1 MNLLSDAR
9 IHFLY
14 GKGQVYLMK
23 FSEYRYERP
32 DVKAFEQK
40 FKEQLNAFTSAS
52 TYEEQDQAMTQINKL
67 RSEMDTLSQ
76 LVYIR
81 HSIDTNDEFYKAEQ
95 DFFDENGPVIQEYIT
110 DYYRALVDSKFRAQL
125 EDKWGRQL
133 FQLAELSL
141 KTFSPEIIEDLQQ
154 ENKLTTEYSK
164 LIASAKIQFE
174 GEERTLSQLIPFQQS
189 TDRNM
194 RKRAM
199 EASSGFMAE
208 NEANFDRIYDDLVKV
223 RTKIAK
229 KLGFNNYVE
238 LGYARMARTDYN
250 AEMVAN
256 FRNQV
261 LEHIVPVATKLKER
275 QQKRIDVDQLLYYD
289 ENFSF
294 KSGNATPKGDPD
306 WIVNHGAKMYEE
318 LSPETHEFFTFM
330 QENGL
335 MDLVA
340 KKGKQSGGYCTY
352 ISEYGAPF
360 IFSNFNGTSGDIDV
374 LTHEAGHAFQVY
386 ESRSFEVPEYGF
398 PTYEACEI
406 HSMSMEFFTWP
417 WMDRFF
423 EDEADKYRFDHL
435 ASGLIFIPYGVT
447 VDEFQHFV
455 YENPDATPAERK
467 QAWREIER
475 KYLPH
480 RNYDDN
486 SYLEQGGFWHKQG
499 HIFSSPFY
507 YIDYTL
513 AQICAFQF
521 WKKMHED
528 QSAAWADYL
537 NLCRQG
543 GSKSFTELVKVAGLI
558 SPFEDGCV
566 TSVIGSIEAWLD
578 SVDDAAL

>member
-1 MNLLSDAR
+1 
-9 IHFLY
+9 
-14 GKGQVYLMK
+14 MK
-23 FSEYRYERP
+23 FSEYHYERP

-40 FKEQLNAFTSAS
+40 FKELLDDFTSAGS
-52 TYEEQDQAMTQINKL
+52 YEAQDQAMKGINKL
-67 RSEMDTLSQ
+67 RSEFDTLQQIAS
-76 LVYIR
+76 VR

-95 DFFDENGPVIQEYIT
+95 DFFDENGPVVQEYIT
-110 DYYRALVDSKFRAQL
+110 DYYRALVGSKFRSEL
-125 EDKWGRQL
+125 EKKWGRQL

-141 KTFSPEIIEDLQQ
+141 KTFSPEVIEDLQL
-154 ENKLTTEYSK
+154 ENKLTTEYAK

-189 TDRNM
+189 TDRDM

-208 NEANFDRIYDDLVKV
+208 NEETFDRIYDDLVKV

-229 KLGFNNYVE
+229 KLGFKNYVE

-261 LEHIVPVATKLKER
+261 LEHIVPVASKLKER
-275 QQKRIDVDQLLYYD
+275 QKNRIGVDQLLYYD
-289 ENFSF
+289 ENFAF
-294 KSGNATPKGDPD
+294 KSGNATPKGDPE
-306 WIVNHGAKMYEE
+306 WIVENGAKMYAE
-318 LSPETHEFFTFM
+318 LSPETKEFFTFM

-386 ESRSFEVPEYGF
+386 ESRSFAVPEYSF

-417 WMDRFF
+417 WMDLFF
-423 EDEADKYRFDHL
+423 KEEVDKYRFEHL
-435 ASGLIFIPYGVT
+435 ASALIFIPYGVT

-480 RNYDDN
+480 RNYADN
-486 SYLEQGGFWHKQG
+486 AYLEQGGFWHKQG
-499 HIFSSPFY
+499 HIFNTPFY

-521 WKKMHED
+521 WKKMHENREE
-528 QSAAWADYL
+528 AWKDYL
-537 NLCRQG
+537 HLCRQG

-578 SVDDAAL
+578 SVDDTTL

>member
-1 MNLLSDAR
+1 MN
-9 IHFLY
+9 
-14 GKGQVYLMK
+14 
-23 FSEYRYERP
+23 FSEYHYERP
-32 DVKAFEQK
+32 DVKEFEQK
-40 FKEQLNAFTSAS
+40 FKEQLEVFTSAS
-52 TYEEQDQAMTQINKL
+52 TYEEQDQAMTRINKL

-81 HSIDTNDEFYKAEQ
+81 HSVDTNDEFYKAEQ
-95 DFFDENGPVIQEYIT
+95 DFFDENGPIIQEYIT
-110 DYYRALVDSKFRAQL
+110 DYYRALVDSKFRDQL
-125 EDKWGRQL
+125 EAKWGRQL

-164 LIASAKIQFE
+164 LIASAKILFE
-174 GEERTLSQLIPFQQS
+174 GEERTLPQLAPFQQS
-189 TDRNM
+189 TDRDM
-194 RKRAM
+194 RKRAT
-199 EASSGFMAE
+199 EASSSFMAE

-223 RTKIAK
+223 RTKMAK

-238 LGYARMARTDYN
+238 MGYARMARTDYN

-261 LEHIVPVATKLKER
+261 LEHIVPVATKLRER

-289 ENFSF
+289 ENFAF

-306 WIVNHGAKMYEE
+306 WIVKNGAAMYEE

-340 KKGKQSGGYCTY
+340 KKGKQGGGYCTY

-386 ESRSFEVPEYGF
+386 ESRSFEVPEYAF

-423 EDEADKYRFDHL
+423 EDEADKYRFEHL
-435 ASGLIFIPYGVT
+435 ASSLIFIPYGVT

-467 QAWREIER
+467 QAWRELER

-486 SYLEQGGFWHKQG
+486 TYLEQGAFWHKQG
-499 HIFSSPFY
+499 HIFNSPFY

-528 QSAAWADYL
+528 RTAAWNDYL
-537 NLCRQG
+537 HLCRQG
-543 GSKSFTELVKVAGLI
+543 GSKSFTELVKVAGLL

-566 TSVIGSIEAWLD
+566 TSVIGSIESWLD
-578 SVDDAAL
+578 SVNDAAL

>member
-1 MNLLSDAR
+1 
-9 IHFLY
+9 
-14 GKGQVYLMK
+14 MK
-23 FSEYRYERP
+23 FSEYHYERP

-40 FKEQLNAFTSAS
+40 FKELLDAFTSAGS
-52 TYEEQDQAMTQINKL
+52 YEEQDQAMKGINKL
-67 RSEMDTLSQ
+67 RSEFDTLQQIAS
-76 LVYIR
+76 VR

-95 DFFDENGPVIQEYIT
+95 DFFDENGPVVQEYIT
-110 DYYRALVDSKFRAQL
+110 DYYRALVGSKFRSEL
-125 EDKWGRQL
+125 EKKWGRQL

-141 KTFSPEIIEDLQQ
+141 KTFSPEVIEDLQQ
-154 ENKLTTEYSK
+154 ENKLTTEYAK

-189 TDRNM
+189 TDRDM

-208 NEANFDRIYDDLVKV
+208 NEETFDRIYDDLVKV

-250 AEMVAN
+250 AGMVAS

-275 QQKRIDVDQLLYYD
+275 QKNRIGVDQLLYYD
-289 ENFSF
+289 ENFAF
-294 KSGNATPKGDPD
+294 KTGNATPKGDPE
-306 WIVNHGAKMYEE
+306 WIVENGAKMYAE
-318 LSPETHEFFTFM
+318 LSPETKEFFTFM

-386 ESRSFEVPEYGF
+386 ESRSFAVPEYSF

-417 WMDRFF
+417 WMDLFF
-423 EDEADKYRFDHL
+423 KEEVDKYRFEHL

-480 RNYDDN
+480 RNYADN
-486 SYLEQGGFWHKQG
+486 AYLEQGGFWHKQG
-499 HIFSSPFY
+499 HIFNTPFY

-521 WKKMHED
+521 WKKMHENREE
-528 QSAAWADYL
+528 AWKDYL
-537 NLCRQG
+537 HLCRQG

-578 SVDDAAL
+578 SVDDSTL

>member
-1 MNLLSDAR
+1 
-9 IHFLY
+9 
-14 GKGQVYLMK
+14 MK

-40 FKEQLNAFTSAS
+40 FKALLESFNSADS
-52 TYEEQDQAMTQINKL
+52 CDEQDHAMTAINKL
-67 RSEMDTLSQ
+67 RSEFDTLQQIAS
-76 LVYIR
+76 IR
-81 HSIDTNDEFYKAEQ
+81 HSIDTNDEFYKSEQ
-95 DFFDENGPVIQEYIT
+95 DFFDESGPVVQEYIT
-110 DYYRALVDSKFRAQL
+110 DYYRLLVNSSFRTEL
-125 EDKWGRQL
+125 ENKWGKQL

-154 ENKLTTEYSK
+154 ENKLTTEYAK
-164 LIASAKIQFE
+164 LIASAKILFE
-174 GEERTLSQLIPFQQS
+174 GEERTLSQLGPFQQS
-189 TDRNM
+189 TDRDM
-194 RKRAM
+194 RRRAM
-199 EASSGFMAE
+199 EASAGFMAE
-208 NEANFDRIYDDLVKV
+208 NEEKFDRIYDDLVKV
-223 RTKIAK
+223 RTKIAR
-229 KLGFNNYVE
+229 KLGFSNYVA
-238 LGYARMARTDYN
+238 LGYARMSRTDYS

-275 QQKRIDVDQLLYYD
+275 QQSRIGVDQLLYYD

-294 KSGNATPKGDPD
+294 KSGNATPKGEPE
-306 WIVNHGAKMYEE
+306 WIVNNGAKMYAE
-318 LSPETHEFFTFM
+318 LSPETNEFFRFM
-330 QENGL
+330 QDNFL
-335 MDLVA
+335 MDLVS

-374 LTHEAGHAFQVY
+374 LTHEAGHAFQVF
-386 ESRSFEVPEYGF
+386 ESRSFAVPEYSF

-417 WMDRFF
+417 WMDLFF
-423 EDEADKYRFDHL
+423 EEDADKYRFAHL

-447 VDEFQHFV
+447 VDEFQHYV

-467 QAWREIER
+467 IAWREIER

-480 RNYDDN
+480 RNYAGN
-486 SYLEQGGFWHKQG
+486 QYLEQGGFWHKQG
-499 HIFSSPFY
+499 HIFNTPFY

-513 AQICAFQF
+513 AQICAFQL
-521 WKKMHED
+521 WKKMNED
-528 QSAAWADYL
+528 RTEAWSEYL

-543 GSKSFTELVKVAGLI
+543 GSLSFTELVKVAGLK

-566 TSVIGSIEAWLD
+566 TSVIGSIENWLD
-578 SVDDAAL
+578 SVDDTVL

>member
-1 MNLLSDAR
+1 MN
-9 IHFLY
+9 
-14 GKGQVYLMK
+14 
-23 FSEYRYERP
+23 FSEYHYERP
-32 DVKAFEQK
+32 DVKEFEQK
-40 FKEQLNAFTSAS
+40 FKEQLEVFTSAS
-52 TYEEQDQAMTQINKL
+52 TYEEQDQAMTRINKL

-81 HSIDTNDEFYKAEQ
+81 HSVDTNDEFYKGEQ
-95 DFFDENGPVIQEYIT
+95 DFFDENGPIIQEYIT
-110 DYYRALVDSKFRAQL
+110 DYYRALVDSKFRDQL
-125 EDKWGRQL
+125 EAKWGRQL

-164 LIASAKIQFE
+164 LIASAKILFE
-174 GEERTLSQLIPFQQS
+174 GEERTLPQLAPFQQS
-189 TDRNM
+189 TDRDM
-194 RKRAM
+194 RKRAT

-223 RTKIAK
+223 RTKMAK

-238 LGYARMARTDYN
+238 MGYARMARTDYN

-261 LEHIVPVATKLKER
+261 LEHIVPVATKLRER

-289 ENFSF
+289 ENFAF
-294 KSGNATPKGDPD
+294 KTGNATPKGDPD
-306 WIVNHGAKMYEE
+306 WIVNNGAAMYEE

-340 KKGKQSGGYCTY
+340 KKGKQGGGYCTY

-386 ESRSFEVPEYGF
+386 ESRSFEVPEYAF

-423 EDEADKYRFDHL
+423 EDEADKYRFEHL
-435 ASGLIFIPYGVT
+435 ASSLIFIPYGVT

-455 YENPDATPAERK
+455 YENPDATPVERK
-467 QAWREIER
+467 QAWRELER

-486 SYLEQGGFWHKQG
+486 TYLEHGGFWHKQG

-528 QSAAWADYL
+528 RTTAWNDYL
-537 NLCRQG
+537 HLCRQG
-543 GSKSFTELVKVAGLI
+543 GSKSFTELVKVAGLL

-578 SVDDAAL
+578 SVNDAAL

>member
-1 MNLLSDAR
+1 
-9 IHFLY
+9 
-14 GKGQVYLMK
+14 MK
-23 FSEYRYERP
+23 FSEYHYERP

-40 FKEQLNAFTSAS
+40 FKDLLDAFTSAGS
-52 TYEEQDQAMTQINKL
+52 YEEQDQAMKGINKL
-67 RSEMDTLSQ
+67 RSEFDTLQQIAS
-76 LVYIR
+76 VR

-95 DFFDENGPVIQEYIT
+95 DFFDENGPVVQEYIT
-110 DYYRALVDSKFRAQL
+110 DYYRALVGSKFRSEL
-125 EDKWGRQL
+125 EKKWGRQL

-141 KTFSPEIIEDLQQ
+141 KTFSPEVIEDLQQ
-154 ENKLTTEYSK
+154 ENKLTTEYAK

-189 TDRNM
+189 TDRDM

-208 NEANFDRIYDDLVKV
+208 NEETFDRIYDDLVKV

-275 QQKRIDVDQLLYYD
+275 QKNRIGVDQLLYYD
-289 ENFSF
+289 ENFAF
-294 KSGNATPKGDPD
+294 KTGNATPKGDPE
-306 WIVNHGAKMYEE
+306 WIVENGAKMYAE
-318 LSPETHEFFTFM
+318 LSPETKEFFTFM

-386 ESRSFEVPEYGF
+386 ESRSFAVPEYSF

-417 WMDRFF
+417 WMDLFF
-423 EDEADKYRFDHL
+423 KEEVDKYRFEHL

-480 RNYDDN
+480 RNYADN
-486 SYLEQGGFWHKQG
+486 AYLEQGGFWHKQG
-499 HIFSSPFY
+499 HIFNTPFY

-521 WKKMHED
+521 WKKMHENREE
-528 QSAAWADYL
+528 AWKDYL
-537 NLCRQG
+537 HLCRQG

-578 SVDDAAL
+578 SVDDSTL